1 MVPRRR
7 MIIVAMAITLAP
19 DVRKQALA
27 SIKQYVSV
35 NLDQDIGDLQAT
47 LLLDYVLAE
56 IAPSIYNQAIQDAQR
71 YFQERASDLEGVCFE
86 REFPYWPAQRS
97 RSR

>member
-1 MVPRRR
+1 

-19 DVRKQALA
+19 DVRRQALA

-35 NLDQDIGDLQAT
+35 NLEQDIGDLQAT
-47 LLLDYVLAE
+47 LLLDFVLAE
-56 IAPSIYNQAIQDAQR
+56 IAPSVYNRAIQDAQR
-71 YFQERASDLEGVCFE
+71 YFQDRASDLEGVCFE

-97 RSR
+97 KPRS

>member
-1 MVPRRR
+1 
-7 MIIVAMAITLAP
+7 MAITLAP
-19 DVRKQALA
+19 EVRKQALA

-35 NLDQDIGDLQAT
+35 NLEQDIGDLQAT

-56 IAPSIYNQAIQDAQR
+56 IAPSVYNRAIQDAQR

-86 REFPYWPAQRS
+86 REFPYWTAQRA
-97 RSR
+97 RPRP